1 MPSSSRAAASAPASN
16 RVLMTAGVF
25 HPAAQWRGGGTALV
39 SSIYLRPGAYQDPNY
54 GGSAGAYGCPVEG
67 GGTVLGPGIH
77 LHPNLQQVP
86 DNGSVTPHGHTVQA
100 GCSPPHDP
108 LTPGSGASPPPR
120 TRQEGE
126 QHTGP
131 TRSNDNAIGSLG
143 VKGDPT
149 LSPNSVAPTVKTPEM
164 PAIIATI
171 PPSILMTISRYP
183 TRYLRLAI
191 TPRLASSVRVQ

>member
-25 HPAAQWRGGGTALV
+25 HPTAQCRGVAPSLVRAFTSTPTSSRSLTTAALRRMATRCRRVAL
-39 SSIYLRPGAYQDPNY
+39 LRTIP
-54 GGSAGAYGCPVEG
+54 SLPVAE
-67 GGTVLGPGIH
+67 
-77 LHPNLQQVP
+77 
-86 DNGSVTPHGHTVQA
+86 
-100 GCSPPHDP
+100 
-108 LTPGSGASPPPR
+108 PR
-120 TRQEGE
+120 HRPEHNSQEGE

-143 VKGDPT
+143 VKGGPT

-183 TRYLRLAI
+183 TLLPVPPSRHHAPTGKLGPSVVIRQEEQLRVK
-191 TPRLASSVRVQ
+191 RL